1 MQRQM
6 IVPYGDIIMGS
17 ILCILYG
24 YNVCVCVLVYS
35 FEITGWY
42 RSILNTV
49 LDT

>member
-1 MQRQM
+1 M
-6 IVPYGDIIMGS
+6 IVTYGDIIMGS

-24 YNVCVCVLVYS
+24 YNVCVLVYS